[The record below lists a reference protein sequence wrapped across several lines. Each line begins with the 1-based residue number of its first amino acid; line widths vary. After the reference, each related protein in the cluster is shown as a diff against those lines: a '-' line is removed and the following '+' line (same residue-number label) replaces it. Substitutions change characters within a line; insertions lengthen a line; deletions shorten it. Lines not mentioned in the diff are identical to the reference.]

1 MKILLVG
8 AFGWGSTDCWKK
20 LALERSGHRVVP
32 WPYRERTV
40 RECFAQGEPFDLVFV
55 SKGVPLTEG
64 DFTHLATLG
73 TRRLLWWPDP
83 FENWDDAHT
92 AALRTGAW
100 SLSATS
106 EVVLRKILAT
116 QHDVT
121 SPQASTCL
129 PFRSARILEGCDREG
144 PKWYWNPERVERS
157 LLHFGAMTPRR
168 EAVIERVRSAGIEVR
183 VLEQPLYG
191 AALQREVLR
200 HAAVLGINSS
210 PDLYS
215 NRVQTVLAMGGV
227 MLQES
232 APWLVEDFD
241 GSFRGLVWRDTDLV
255 ERARAIVSERFVS
268 MGEPLEI
275 FHKFRW
281 ERVME
286 RAVAFACGGPA

>member
-129 PFRSARILEGCDREG
+129 PFRSARILEGCDCEG
-144 PKWYWNPERVERS
+144 PKWYWKPERVERS

-183 VLEQPLYG
+183 VLEHPLYG

-227 MLQES
+227 MLQEV
-232 APWLVEDFD
+232 APDVGLDFGRSFD
-241 GSFRGLVWRDTDLV
+241 GLLWVDETLPDAARVILSDRFTRGD
-255 ERARAIVSERFVS
+255 VSPTVFQ
-268 MGEPLEI
+268 
-275 FHKFRW
+275 KFRW